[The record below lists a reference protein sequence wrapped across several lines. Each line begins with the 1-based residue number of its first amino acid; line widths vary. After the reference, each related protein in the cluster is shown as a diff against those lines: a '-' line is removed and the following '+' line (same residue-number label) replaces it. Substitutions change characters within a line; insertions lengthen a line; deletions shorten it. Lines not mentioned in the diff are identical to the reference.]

1 MGRGST
7 LARFLSLELAGS
19 AKSIFTSVMRSG
31 LTIWID
37 IVNWHGRRET
47 AASASTVDQP
57 GENNYFYRAVNCV
70 FLAAINR
77 NHTEAAPVPETDC
90 FRTSHLVCR
99 SA

>member
-7 LARFLSLELAGS
+7 LAHFLFLELAGS

-57 GENNYFYRAVNCV
+57 GENN
-70 FLAAINR
+70 
-77 NHTEAAPVPETDC
+77 
-90 FRTSHLVCR
+90 
-99 SA
+99 